1 MSAMSVGQEVSM
13 QLDREMCENL
23 ENLQRMLRSLR
34 VTAHSKDF
42 SRIVYLIDVTLLRA
56 AEFSEG
62 IYSGSK
68 SLPIRLT
75 GAASQERTVEPP
87 GSVCCASTSCG
98 MSRSTQTGVP
108 GHITVH

>member
-1 MSAMSVGQEVSM
+1 M

-56 AEFSEG
+56 AEISEG
-62 IYSGSK
+62 IYSGSN
-68 SLPIRLT
+68 LCQF
-75 GAASQERTVEPP
+75 A
-87 GSVCCASTSCG
+87 
-98 MSRSTQTGVP
+98 
-108 GHITVH
+108 